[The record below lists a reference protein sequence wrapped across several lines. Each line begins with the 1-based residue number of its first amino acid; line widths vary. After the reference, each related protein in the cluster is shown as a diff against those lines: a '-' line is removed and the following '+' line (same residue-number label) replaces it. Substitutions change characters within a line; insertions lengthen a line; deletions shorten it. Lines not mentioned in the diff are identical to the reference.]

1 MFAPIVLGLA
11 LLAPSAPIPKDIAPV
26 GPAPMVVELKPNTDG
41 KVLVTVRREE
51 KRKIAVAQ
59 GGAINPNGGAG
70 AVLEREITSVR
81 LLQIELGDVK
91 DLQIFTAGGKAVE
104 TKDAFAK
111 IKDGVVVVITTDGKT
126 VDPNF
131 LRVFKDETLVLVSPE
146 FVGTVRPST
155 GTVRPLQI
163 GPGGI
168 QILPGVIKPLPAP
181 LPVEKVDK

>member
-11 LLAPSAPIPKDIAPV
+11 LLAPSAPIPKDLAPV
-26 GPAPMVVELKPNTDG
+26 GPAPVVVELKPNTDG
-41 KVLVTVRREE
+41 KVFVTVRREE

-59 GGAINPNGGAG
+59 GGAINPNGGG
-70 AVLEREITSVR
+70 AVLEREITSIR
-81 LLQIELGDVK
+81 MLQIELGDVK

-111 IKDGVVVVITTDGKT
+111 IKDGAVVVITTDGKR

-155 GTVRPLQI
+155 GIVRPLPI

-168 QILPGVIKPLPAP
+168 QILPGVVKPLPAP